1 MNYVEVFWNN
11 IASLVLIPTVIFI
24 VLKLK
29 NVQIDSL
36 REENNVLKEQVKL
49 LGLFRISE
57 VEKEFEAME
66 KFYERRKREAEE
78 AKKKLFKMTKELE
91 NVKSLNKRDAGLI
104 VELFKKAVSYMGFAP
119 TPMGRDYIS
128 QILYMMDGPIGE
140 LWREYAD
147 GGELWQ
153 KMKEYERK
161 QKERGKSSSST

>member
-1 MNYVEVFWNN
+1 MNYIQIFWNN
-11 IASLVLIPTVIFI
+11 IASLALVPTVILI

-29 NVQIDSL
+29 NTQIDSL
-36 REENNVLKEQVKL
+36 KEQVHVLEKQTEL

-57 VEKEFEAME
+57 IRKEFEAMK
-66 KFYERRKREAEE
+66 KFYEEKKKEAEE

-91 NVKSLNKRDAGLI
+91 NVKSLNKRDAGLV

-147 GGELWQ
+147 GGGLWQ

-161 QKERGKSSSST
+161 QKER